1 MLTLL
6 LIILITGLGLAVLL
20 YAGALFLQGYIYTEP
35 SRELYWQAPAAAGVL
50 TLFLMLWCVLDA
62 NSPGAAAGDIPYDTL
77 FRFSPRADLLKEP
90 AKQIWAVSKD
100 GEKTLYTRDRMGQT
114 NYRYVDA
121 SYSPKRPWRGNDVE
135 SVVLDI
141 DGESHEFKRVKNTGS
156 SYPEFVDDKGW
167 SMKDFGDGPDGTPSA
182 FRWGR
187 FLMNLILNFGFF
199 LAWWLC
205 LWLLMRFQWSHAFG
219 LAFVLWIFFLF
230 SVMPML
236 LGYAAGVAQGRAA
249 G

>member
-6 LIILITGLGLAVLL
+6 LILLITGLGLAVLL

-62 NSPGAAAGDIPYDTL
+62 NSPGAAPGDIPYDTL
-77 FRFSPRADLLKEP
+77 LRFNADANLMQEP
-90 AKQIWAVSKD
+90 AKEIWAVNKD
-100 GEKTLYTRDRMGQT
+100 GDKKLYTRERLGQ
-114 NYRYVDA
+114 NSYRYVDA
-121 SYSPKRPWRGNDVE
+121 AVAPKRPWRGDGVDSVE
-135 SVVLDI
+135 LMI
-141 DGESHEFKRVKNTGS
+141 DGEPRVFKRAKSTGS
-156 SYPEFVDDKGW
+156 SYAEYVDDKGW
-167 SMKDFGDGPDGTPSA
+167 SMRDYGDGPDGTPSA

-187 FLMNLILNFGFF
+187 FMMNIFLNFGFF

-205 LWLLMRFQWSHAFG
+205 LWLLMRFQWGHALG
-219 LAFVLWIFFLF
+219 LAFVLWIMFTLT
-230 SVMPML
+230 VMPML
-236 LGYAAGVAQGRAA
+236 LGYAAGVAARAV